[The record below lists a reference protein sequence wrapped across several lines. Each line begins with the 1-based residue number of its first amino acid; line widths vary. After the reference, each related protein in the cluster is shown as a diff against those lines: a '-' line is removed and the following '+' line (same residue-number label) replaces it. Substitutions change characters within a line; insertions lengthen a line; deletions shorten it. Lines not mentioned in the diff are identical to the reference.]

1 MALVEKLR
9 LYTTEEYL
17 DLEQKADERHELVGG
32 QIFAMVGASNIHNL
46 IAGSLYS
53 HLRAGIKAPCHV
65 YMSDMKV
72 RIEND
77 FYYPD
82 VVVSCEEVKKLSYF
96 LDNPQVVIEVI
107 SPSTEMRD
115 KMEKRIA
122 YQRLSSL
129 KEYVLVYQEKVSV
142 EVFRRVGDNWEKETF
157 GEGDVVKFTSLELEI
172 KIGSIYEDVVKFL
185 SNK

>member
-9 LYTTEEYL
+9 LYTAEEYL
-17 DLEQKADERHELVGG
+17 AEEQRADERHELVGG
-32 QIFAMVGASNIHNL
+32 QMFAMVGASNIHNL
-46 IAGSLYS
+46 IAGSLHS
-53 HLRAGIKAPCHV
+53 HLRSGIEEPCHV

-82 VVVSCEEVKKLSYF
+82 IVVSCEEVKKLSYYI
-96 LDNPQVVIEVI
+96 DNPRVVIEVI

-122 YQRLSSL
+122 YQKLSSL
-129 KEYVLVYQEKVSV
+129 KEYILVYQDKVSV
-142 EVFRRVGDNWEKETF
+142 EVFRKVGNDWEKESY
-157 GEGDVVKFTSLELEI
+157 GEGDMVKFASLKLDI
-172 KIGSIYEDVVKFL
+172 MIGCIYEDVIKFL
-185 SNK
+185 SGE